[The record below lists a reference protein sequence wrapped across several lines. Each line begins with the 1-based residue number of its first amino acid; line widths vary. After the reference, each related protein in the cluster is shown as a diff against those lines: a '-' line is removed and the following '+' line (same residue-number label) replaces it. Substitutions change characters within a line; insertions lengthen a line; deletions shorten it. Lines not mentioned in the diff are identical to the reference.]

1 MVAGIATAGVT
12 GAGCLDTIFLRDL
25 EIETIIG
32 IYDWE
37 RENKQTI
44 TIDLDMAAD
53 ARAAAS
59 TDAIDSTLN
68 YKPVAKRLLAYV
80 GDSRFQLIETLAE
93 SVANVVLSEFKAQ
106 WVRVR
111 INKLGAVRYASN
123 VGVVIERGVRPGAG
137 DEAVEVYVSAGSNIS
152 PHRNLLTALDEL
164 AKRFGGISR
173 STVYRNQAV
182 GFEGDAFLNLVAGF
196 STRLAP
202 SVVAA
207 KLAEVEN
214 LAGRDRSGA
223 KFGPR
228 TLDLDM
234 LMYGDRIVDEGGLTL
249 PRPELMR
256 RPFMLRPLAE
266 LAGHRRHPV
275 SGRYLADLWRDYDGE
290 PHIMTPADLDAAATD

>member
-1 MVAGIATAGVT
+1 M
-12 GAGCLDTIFLRDL
+12 DTIFLRDL

-37 RENKQTI
+37 RETKQRI

-68 YKPVAKRLLAYV
+68 YKPVAKRLLAFV

-93 SVANVVLSEFKAQ
+93 SVAEIVLGEFGAQ

-123 VGVVIERGVRPGAG
+123 VGVVIERGVRPVADGASG
-137 DEAVEVYVSAGSNIS
+137 DNVDVYVSAGSNVQ
-152 PHRNLLTALDEL
+152 PQRNIRLALDEL
-164 AKRFGGISR
+164 TRRFGGVAH
-173 STVYRNQAV
+173 STVYRNKAV
-182 GFEGDAFLNLVAGF
+182 GFEGEAFLNLVACF
-196 STRLAP
+196 STPFKPAA
-202 SVVAA
+202 VAA
-207 KLAEVEN
+207 ELGVIED
-214 LAGRDRSGA
+214 LAGRDRSGP

-234 LMYGDRIVDEGGLTL
+234 LLYGDRLIEADGLTL
-249 PRPELMR
+249 PRPELLR
-256 RPFMLRPLAE
+256 LPFMLRPLAE
-266 LAGHRRHPV
+266 LAGHRLHPV
-275 SGRYLADLWRDYDGE
+275 NGRSFADLWRAYDGE
-290 PHIMTPADLDAAATD
+290 PHRMVPVDLDPTDTE